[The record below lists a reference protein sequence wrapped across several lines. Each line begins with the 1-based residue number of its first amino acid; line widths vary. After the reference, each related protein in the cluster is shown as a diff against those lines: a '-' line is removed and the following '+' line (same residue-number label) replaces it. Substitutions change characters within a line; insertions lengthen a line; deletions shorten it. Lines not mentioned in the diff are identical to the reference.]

1 VISDGSNRVQETNMR
16 IVQIGILG
24 VGLAL
29 AGFGVYMAQEYVSQ
43 TEAAIAAVQANR
55 STQPGIETTEVLVAA
70 RPLRYGEPIRA
81 SDVRSVMWPSDA
93 LPPGAFQQMEA
104 LIPDPSRP
112 RVALRAMEPNEPVLG
127 VKVSQPGQPA
137 GIAAMLTPGMRAF
150 TIRVDQNSGIS
161 GSLRPSDTID
171 IYWTGRGQEGEITRL
186 LSSGVTI
193 IALDE
198 NADQD
203 RTFNGVPRSIT
214 VEAAPEMIATL
225 AQGQSTGRLSLSLV
239 GLDDATSVSQI
250 QVDAQSMLGIERRV
264 ETVTERCTV
273 RTRRGAEVVMIEIP
287 CTN

>member
-1 VISDGSNRVQETNMR
+1 MRGVQ
-16 IVQIGILG
+16 VGILG
-24 VGLAL
+24 IGLAL
-29 AGFGVYMAQEYVSQ
+29 AGFGVYMAQDYVNQ
-43 TEAAIAAVQANR
+43 TQAAIAAVQANR
-55 STQPGIETTEVLVAA
+55 SQQVNIQTVQIMVAV

-81 SDVRSVMWPSDA
+81 NDVRPVLWPADSVPA
-93 LPPGAFQQMEA
+93 GAFQEMDA

-112 RVALRAMEPNEPVLG
+112 RVALRAMEAMEPLLA

-161 GSLRPSDTID
+161 VSLRPSDTVD
-171 IYWTGRGQEGEITRL
+171 IYWTGRGNEGEITRL
-186 LSSGVTI
+186 LSSGVRI

-203 RTFNGVPRSIT
+203 RTFNGVPRSVTI
-214 VEAAPEMIATL
+214 EAEPEMVASL
-225 AQGQSTGRLSLSLV
+225 AQGQSTGRLSLSVV
-239 GLDDATSVSQI
+239 GLDDTTALSQI

-264 ETVTERCTV
+264 EQVTERCTV